1 VEEVTI
7 ASDLRLSQKNIRKAL
22 RHLETERLVSSESV
36 KISIRRQNAQLP
48 DDAEVEERKR
58 QETRVFWCLDYP
70 RLRDSLQLRIYAVKD
85 LLHKR
90 ISESV
95 PIQEY
100 LCTSCGAVY
109 SSLDAPRLID
119 PRSGV
124 FRCEEEMCGYELIPK
139 IDGAF
144 GSNGGNNSS
153 TTRRDAEAYFKDV
166 QRRLEAQL
174 APLVAQLDHL
184 KDTMPPD
191 YGTLQDWYQRHKE
204 AHERRQKRLEAARKR
219 AGDAG
224 MNMSEEELLDWVD
237 RAEVAVDF
245 GGGGG
250 VSKNGED
257 GDGEA
262 DGKGG
267 VVKDLPVWFQHDAIY
282 GGGGGGGSVQISQE
296 VGSGSKVLSGEEAE
310 GAEIERKKLE
320 QAYLQQYLAQV
331 EAAKA
336 SVQVDFDVGGDGG
349 EEDGEGGRKRVK
361 LEEKEE
367 EKEKVKVE
375 HQEGGDEEEELL
387 WEDV

>member
-1 VEEVTI
+1 
-7 ASDLRLSQKNIRKAL
+7 
-22 RHLETERLVSSESV
+22 
-36 KISIRRQNAQLP
+36 
-48 DDAEVEERKR
+48 
-58 QETRVFWCLDYP
+58 
-70 RLRDSLQLRIYAVKD
+70 
-85 LLHKR
+85 
-90 ISESV
+90 
-95 PIQEY
+95 
-100 LCTSCGAVY
+100 
-109 SSLDAPRLID
+109 LDAPRLID

-245 GGGGG
+245 DGGGGGGGG

-367 EKEKVKVE
+367 EKEEVKVE

>member
-1 VEEVTI
+1 
-7 ASDLRLSQKNIRKAL
+7 
-22 RHLETERLVSSESV
+22 
-36 KISIRRQNAQLP
+36 
-48 DDAEVEERKR
+48 
-58 QETRVFWCLDYP
+58 
-70 RLRDSLQLRIYAVKD
+70 
-85 LLHKR
+85 
-90 ISESV
+90 
-95 PIQEY
+95 
-100 LCTSCGAVY
+100 VY

-144 GSNGGNNSS
+144 GSNGGNSSS

-174 APLVAQLDHL
+174 APLIAQLDHL

-250 VSKNGED
+250 SKDGGD
-257 GDGEA
+257 GGGDGEG
-262 DGKGG
+262 DEKGSS
-267 VVKDLPVWFQHDAIY
+267 VKELPVWFQHDAIY
-282 GGGGGGGSVQISQE
+282 SGGGGGGGGSVQISQE
-296 VGSGSKVLSGEEAE
+296 VGGVGGSNVSSVEEAE
-310 GAEIERKKLE
+310 GAEIERKKIE

-336 SVQVDFDVGGDGG
+336 SVQVDFYIGGGG
-349 EEDGEGGRKRVK
+349 EEDEGGRKRVK

-367 EKEKVKVE
+367 EEKVNVE
-375 HQEGGDEEEELL
+375 QQERVDEEEDLL